1 MINKVTKTDEQW
13 RKELSPEAYEVLRRQ
28 GTEPAFSGPYD
39 QTTEPGLYRCAG
51 CGNELFLSDSK
62 YDAGCGWPS
71 FVAPADQSHVELEAD
86 DRYGM
91 ERVEVRCSRCGGH
104 LGHVFDEPPSPEW
117 LRRPSGPRP
126 TGKRYCINSVA
137 LKLERKK

>member
-51 CGNELFLSDSK
+51 CGNE
-62 YDAGCGWPS
+62 
-71 FVAPADQSHVELEAD
+71 PADQSHVEIEAD

-91 ERVEVRCSRCGGH
+91 KRVEVRCSRCGGH
-104 LGHVFDEPPSPEW
+104 LGHVFDD
-117 LRRPSGPRP
+117 GPGP

-137 LKLERKK
+137 LTLDPKK

>member
-86 DRYGM
+86 NRYGM

-104 LGHVFDEPPSPEW
+104 LGHVFDD
-117 LRRPSGPRP
+117 GPGP

-137 LKLERKK
+137 LTLDPKK